1 MADQQEMAK
10 HTDNIETLVAL
21 AQGGDHAAF
30 VELVKIEGGRA
41 WAACLAILG
50 NMHDAE
56 DAMQEGTLSAFQSIR
71 TLRDRAS
78 FRSWFVRIV
87 ANTAKNI
94 RKRRRDAPSLDEL
107 KTEPSYDP
115 INSYLDQI
123 FLSDAVGAL
132 PEALRSVI
140 TLHSSGLKTD
150 EIANVLECPAGTV
163 RRRLS
168 TAYQRLRE
176 ALETDEADLERQ
188 VC

>member
-1 MADQQEMAK
+1 MAK
-10 HTDNIETLVAL
+10 HTQDAETLVAL
-21 AQGGDHAAF
+21 AEEGDHSAF
-30 VELVKIEGGRA
+30 MELVAAEGGRA
-41 WAACLAILG
+41 WAACIAILG

-71 TLRDRAS
+71 TLRDGAA
-78 FRSWFVRIV
+78 FGSWFVRIV

-94 RKRRRDAPSLDEL
+94 RKKRRDAPSLDEL
-107 KTEPSYDP
+107 TTEPSHDP
-115 INSYLDQI
+115 TNRYVDHI

-132 PEALRSVI
+132 PQALRSVI

-150 EIANVLECPAGTV
+150 EIADVLECPAGTV

-176 ALETDEADLERQ
+176 VLETDEADFERQ